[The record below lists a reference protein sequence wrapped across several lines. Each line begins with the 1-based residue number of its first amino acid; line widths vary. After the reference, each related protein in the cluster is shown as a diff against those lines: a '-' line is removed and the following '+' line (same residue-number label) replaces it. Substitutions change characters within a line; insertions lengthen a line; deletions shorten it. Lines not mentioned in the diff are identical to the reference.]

1 MRSGRGARPSGERLF
16 RRLRW
21 GPEPLVADLLARL
34 RAALIGRYTIERELG
49 RGGMATVYLGR
60 DLKHHRAVAIKV
72 LRPEL
77 AAALGPERFVREI
90 EIAAGLTHPH
100 ILPLHDSG
108 EADGFLYYVM
118 PYVEGESLRDR
129 LNREKQL
136 SIEEATQIAREVASA
151 LDYAHSHDVVHR
163 DIKPENILLVS
174 GQAVVSDFGIARGI
188 RAAGGEKLTATGV
201 SVGTPI
207 YMSPEQAAGRGPLD
221 GRADIYSLGCVLY
234 EMLAGEPPFTGPTA
248 ESVLHQHLVAEPP
261 RITAIRGA
269 VPAPIEAAIRRALA
283 KVPADRFATAGQ
295 VVAALAEPSSRVHE
309 PFSGPPTA
317 ARRLRRVVAVA
328 AVVGALV
335 AIAVVASGIWRAG
348 SKGTAVQSLAVLPL
362 ANLSMD
368 SRQGYFAD
376 AMTDLM
382 ITHLARSPYLRVTSR
397 TSTLRYRGGQKS
409 IPDIARELHVDLVVE
424 GSVVREGQRVRI
436 TAQLIRAPTDE
447 HVWANTFERD
457 FSHVLALQQDV
468 AQAIA
473 EQIGVKLAPW
483 RTAAAPAAN
492 PQTQEEYLRGIYY
505 YGMGDMMKSAEA
517 LKQAIVLDPDHALA
531 YAALARTYY
540 FIAFFGDLPP
550 KEAFQRME
558 EAATKAIDKDP
569 TLASAHGSLALVKLH
584 RDWDWAGAEQHF
596 RRALELNPSNADI
609 HHDYAHLLLVMRRDS
624 ESVTETERAVA
635 LDPFN
640 PMLNACLGWHR
651 LFAGEYDQA
660 IEAATRALQIQP
672 ANFWA
677 RMNLGWAYEQ
687 KAMYPEALEQFKQA
701 SKQKPMSMDM
711 SSPMEQTGMQNQMSP
726 QMSAEAARIAATR
739 ADLVVLATASLGHA
753 LGLAG
758 DRQGA
763 RAVLDRL
770 LRQRAHAYVSPYD
783 IALVYAGL
791 GEKDQALD
799 WLQRAYQERS
809 SLLVFAPREPRLAPL
824 RSEPRFAALMRE
836 FALPQ

>member
-1 MRSGRGARPSGERLF
+1 M
-16 RRLRW
+16 
-21 GPEPLVADLLARL
+21 ADLLARL
-34 RAALIGRYTIERELG
+34 RAALSGRYTIERELG

-60 DLKHHRAVAIKV
+60 DLKHHRAVALKV

-77 AAALGPERFVREI
+77 AAVLGPERFVREI

-118 PYVEGESLRDR
+118 PYIEGESLRDR

-136 SIEEATQIAREVASA
+136 SIDEATQIAGEVASA
-151 LDYAHSHDVVHR
+151 LAYAHSHDVVHR

-188 RAAGGEKLTATGV
+188 SAAGGEKLTATGV
-201 SVGTPI
+201 SVGTPM
-207 YMSPEQAAGRGPLD
+207 YMSPEQAAGGPVD
-221 GRADIYSLGCVLY
+221 GRSDTYSLGCVLY

-248 ESVLHQHLVAEPP
+248 ETVLHQHLVAEPP
-261 RITAIRGA
+261 RIAAIREA

-283 KVPADRFATAGQ
+283 KVPADRFATAAQ
-295 VVAALAEPSSRVHE
+295 FAAALVEPSAAVHE
-309 PFSGPPTA
+309 PVAGRPTA
-317 ARRLRRVVAVA
+317 VHRVRRVVAVG

-335 AIAVVASGIWRAG
+335 AIAVVASSIWRAG

-368 SRQGYFAD
+368 SSQRYFAD

-447 HVWANTFERD
+447 HLWANSFERD
-457 FSHVLALQQDV
+457 LSHVLALQQDV
-468 AQAIA
+468 ARAIA
-473 EQIGVKLAPW
+473 EQIGIKLAPW
-483 RTAAAPAAN
+483 RTAAAPSAN
-492 PQTQEEYLRGIYY
+492 PQAQEEYLRGIYY
-505 YGMGDMMKSAEA
+505 YGMGDMMKSAGA
-517 LKQAIVLDPDHALA
+517 LERAVMLDPNHALA
-531 YAALARTYY
+531 YTALARTYY

-558 EAATKAIDKDP
+558 EAATKALDKDP

-609 HHDYAHLLLVMRRDS
+609 HHDYAHLLLVMRRDR

-660 IEAATRALQIQP
+660 IEAATRALRIQP

-687 KAMYPEALEQFKQA
+687 KANYAEALTQFKA
-701 SKQKPMSMDM
+701 AAAQKPMSMDM
-711 SSPMEQTGMQNQMSP
+711 SSPMGETAMDNPMSM
-726 QMSAEAARIAATR
+726 QMSAETARIAATR

-753 LGLAG
+753 LGTAG
-758 DRQGA
+758 DRPGA

-770 LRQRAHAYVSPYD
+770 LRQREHQYVSPYD
-783 IALVYAGL
+783 VALVYAGM
-791 GEKDQALD
+791 GEKDKALD

-809 SLLVFAPREPRLAPL
+809 SLLVFALREPRLAPL
-824 RSEPRFAALMRE
+824 RAEPRFAALMRE